1 MWYGDFMDIMAL
13 ESELRHIDEKIEWLK
28 DIKSIEGDY
37 RIVTGLKSVSKPLWH
52 GAACRSCRGATE
64 HGRREACR

>member
-28 DIKSIEGDY
+28 DIKSIEEE
-37 RIVTGLKSVSKPLWH
+37 IAQLEK
-52 GAACRSCRGATE
+52 
-64 HGRREACR
+64 RREKVIVEIGEEDEKLNYQYGTE